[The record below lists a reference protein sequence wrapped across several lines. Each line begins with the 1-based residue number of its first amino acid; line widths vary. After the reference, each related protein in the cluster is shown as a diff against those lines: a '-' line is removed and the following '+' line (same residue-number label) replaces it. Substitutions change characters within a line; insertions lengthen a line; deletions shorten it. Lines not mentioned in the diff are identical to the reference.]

1 MLKVSVII
9 NCYNGSRYLKKTLE
23 SVISQSYQNWEL
35 IFWDNQSED
44 NSYEIFSNFKEKKFK
59 YFKAKKHTSL
69 HKARNLALSECSGD
83 IIGFLDTDDY
93 WSESKL
99 KDQIDIFER
108 EPKVDCVYTKFWVKY
123 ENFFIPN
130 KLITFKNLPEG
141 KIIDRLLNEYNFSLG
156 SALFRKNKLE
166 NFPNVFSEKFDLI
179 SDFDFM
185 IRFTKKNHL
194 ACVQKP
200 LHYYRKHK
208 NNMSLI
214 NYKTQIDQMILWS
227 TNLEKENIFTNDQIV
242 KLKKH
247 IDKMVIK
254 FEIQKMSF
262 LNFIK
267 FLIFEKKNISI
278 FKSLVYFLFKKF

>member
-1 MLKVSVII
+1 MLKVSIII
-9 NCYNGSRYLKKTLE
+9 NCFNGSKYLKKTLK

-44 NSYEIFSNFKEKKFK
+44 NSHEIFREFKDKKFK
-59 YFKAKKHTSL
+59 YFRAEKHTSL
-69 HKARNLALSECSGD
+69 HKARNLALSKCSGD

-99 KDQIDIFER
+99 KDQIEIFER
-108 EPKVDCVYTKFWVKY
+108 DSKVDCVYTKFWVKY
-123 ENFFIPN
+123 ENSFIPN

-141 KIIDRLLNEYNFSLG
+141 KILDKLLNEYNFSLG

-208 NNMSLI
+208 SNMSLT
-214 NYKTQIDQMILWS
+214 NFKTQIDQMILWS
-227 TNLEKENIFTNDQIV
+227 ANLQKENNLTNEQII

-247 IDKMVIK
+247 INRMVIK
-254 FEIQKMSF
+254 FEIQKMSLF
-262 LNFIK
+262 DFMK
-267 FLIFEKKNISI
+267 FFIFEKRDISK